1 MGGSSQVLEQGA
13 HGVSQEAEEQVHE
26 IMLAFSIHDPLFVP
40 VIEDLDPEMW

>member
-26 IMLAFSIHDPLFVP
+26 IMIAFSIHDPLFVP
-40 VIEDLDPEMW
+40 VIEDLDVEMW